1 MIKSFFSY
9 NSLNKTNRNLVVLPQ
24 HVGEN
29 VLVHNGKDFI
39 KLSIIK
45 EMISHKLGEFVKTR
59 NLTDTKIS
67 QNKKKKN
74 KTKNRNKK

>member
-24 HVGEN
+24 HVGEKF
-29 VLVHNGKDFI
+29 LVHNGKDFI
-39 KLSIIK
+39 KLSILK

-59 NLTDTKIS
+59 NLTGTKKY
-67 QNKKKKN
+67 QNKKQKRKK
-74 KTKNRNKK
+74 K

>member
-24 HVGEN
+24 HVGET

-39 KLSIIK
+39 KLSILK

-59 NLTDTKIS
+59 NLTDTKRS